1 MDISGQKLGKI
12 AGGKWLNKIIPI
24 LVEGVDMDRRRFW

>member
-12 AGGKWLNKIIPI
+12 AGERWLNNIIPI
-24 LVEGVDMDRRRFW
+24 LVEGVDMDGRRFW